1 MVLVFNVLF
10 VFGDRGVPSPPPI
23 ARMYARLQ
31 ARLHV
36 RLRELS
42 VRLRE
47 LSVRLHRA
55 LLCNTELFIIFV

>member
-10 VFGDRGVPSPPPI
+10 VFGDRGVPSPLFI
-23 ARMYARLQ
+23 ARMYE
-31 ARLHV
+31 ARLH
-36 RLRELS
+36 